1 VEGMMKKIRDEMELN
16 KNNLSMTISEVKS
29 DIKAEADKT
38 YNKIGR
44 AILDTR
50 EKLREEMK
58 DYRKQNL

>member
-1 VEGMMKKIRDEMELN
+1 MMKKIRDEMELN

>member
-1 VEGMMKKIRDEMELN
+1 MKKIRDEMELN